1 MMAIQ
6 AKVERLR
13 MELGILTLAHVHV
26 STSLLT
32 LLWRY
37 IIMTDKLLNEINKLL
52 PLVRRRQQL
61 LDEHPELLEFQK
73 KIDDTLEEV
82 GTDPHERCVVIQHLM
97 AQSAFNLVGKM
108 KEVREDIDELER
120 CMEELK
126 ETYKAKSL
134 S

>member
-1 MMAIQ
+1 
-6 AKVERLR
+6 
-13 MELGILTLAHVHV
+13 
-26 STSLLT
+26 
-32 LLWRY
+32 
-37 IIMTDKLLNEINKLL
+37 MTDKLLNEINKLL